1 MLPLLFVSVLAAAEP
16 DGCGSYLYQPSYCLD
31 DEKRLPARP
40 YQPQP
45 GDIMLATDNKF
56 FWTWTHILAGT
67 GHPHH
72 TGVVFQHPCGGMAIL
87 EGGPHDTIR
96 IRVIDAQWNLREY
109 EKYGPVWLRAR
120 KTPLT
125 PEQSKCLTDFALQQD
140 GKFFALGRLGQQL
153 TIFRTRG
160 PIRTSCVGR
169 PRGPNR
175 FSYFCSELALEAL
188 VAAGAL
194 DAATT
199 RPSATYPRDIFKD
212 ASPNPFINK
221 TIPWSCDW
229 EPPALWTSCPGCC
242 GTHPWKGSFR
252 K

>member
-1 MLPLLFVSVLAAAEP
+1 MLSLLFAAICSGADP
-16 DGCGSYLYQPSYCLD
+16 DGCSSYLYQPSYCLD
-31 DEKRLPARP
+31 NEKRLPARP

-45 GDIMLATDNKF
+45 GDIMLATDNKI

-72 TGVVFQHPCGGMAIL
+72 TGVVFQHPCGSMAIL

-96 IRVIDAQWNLREY
+96 VRVLDAQWNLREY
-109 EKYGPVWLRAR
+109 EKDGPVWLRAR
-120 KTPLT
+120 KCPLT
-125 PEQSKCLTDFALQQD
+125 AEQSRCLTEFSLRQD

-160 PIRTSCVGR
+160 PVRTAFVGKPKGER
-169 PRGPNR
+169 RT
-175 FSYFCSELALEAL
+175 FYCSELTLEAL
-188 VAAGAL
+188 VAAGVL
-194 DAATT
+194 DPAKT

-212 ASPNPFINK
+212 ASPNRFINENGNL
-221 TIPWSCDW
+221 SCEWD
-229 EPPALWTSCPGCC
+229 PPALWTSCPGRCDA
-242 GTHPWKGSFR
+242 HPWKGSFR